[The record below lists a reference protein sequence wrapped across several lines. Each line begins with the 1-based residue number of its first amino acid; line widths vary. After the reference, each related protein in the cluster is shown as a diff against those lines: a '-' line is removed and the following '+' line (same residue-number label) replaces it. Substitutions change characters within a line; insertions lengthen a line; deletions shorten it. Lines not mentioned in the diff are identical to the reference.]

1 MPLRKTS
8 HSHTWLHFV
17 SAACRASPPPRPASG
32 VRSSWVF
39 SGRFS
44 CAFADNVLPL
54 PMYHV
59 WNSLNGLWGLNYN
72 WGWNCKY
79 TLLRDISPLKSK
91 WAVWRISSEHLQQ
104 TAFKPESCFEWL
116 YLCFVNYVR
125 FKKALALASHGCHK
139 SFAELVLTGKAR
151 GLWMNG
157 ATLVVPALLE
167 DLKPQEKSVVD
178 CIP

>member
-1 MPLRKTS
+1 M
-8 HSHTWLHFV
+8 
-17 SAACRASPPPRPASG
+17 
-32 VRSSWVF
+32 
-39 SGRFS
+39 
-44 CAFADNVLPL
+44 
-54 PMYHV
+54 
-59 WNSLNGLWGLNYN
+59 
-72 WGWNCKY
+72 
-79 TLLRDISPLKSK
+79 
-91 WAVWRISSEHLQQ
+91 
-104 TAFKPESCFEWL
+104 
-116 YLCFVNYVR
+116 R